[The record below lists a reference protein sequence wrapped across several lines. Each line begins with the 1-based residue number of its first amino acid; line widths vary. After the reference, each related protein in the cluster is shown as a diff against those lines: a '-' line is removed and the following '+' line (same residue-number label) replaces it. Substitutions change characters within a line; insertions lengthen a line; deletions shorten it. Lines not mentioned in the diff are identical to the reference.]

1 MPEEALIAELQSW
14 QQLRSQTSSELR
26 AMAMQPQFCVPFLQ
40 LGRLVFI
47 SDPTHSSAADR
58 CSPSAYLHTHTPRQH
73 SVAWLCGSSGQPHPF
88 GWGAIRRVV
97 RGTVAAT
104 LSQQLPVIGAQE
116 GLQDLAVELFLEV
129 SSSSFQRGG
138 GCADA

>member
-1 MPEEALIAELQSW
+1 MQAAELDREAASISVPEEALIAELQSW

-58 CSPSAYLHTHTPRQH
+58 YSPSAYLLTHTPRQH
-73 SVAWLCGSSGQPHPF
+73 SACGM
-88 GWGAIRRVV
+88 
-97 RGTVAAT
+97 
-104 LSQQLPVIGAQE
+104 
-116 GLQDLAVELFLEV
+116 AVW
-129 SSSSFQRGG
+129 FQRAAAPFRMGGHSQSGARHGG
-138 GCADA
+138 GHSLSAAAGDRGPGGVAGPCR